1 MHVDRVTGHRQNG
14 RVERVDGFKPE
25 FHALT
30 LRDSE
35 LPREPQIDLLQPR
48 SALGAYTAVP
58 EMTRS
63 RIRHGG
69 GIEPYIPAAGEV
81 LIGGLARGRDTVGT
95 ALRGTRA
102 TVARPIQQIGRTS
115 CRERVE

>member
-1 MHVDRVTGHRQNG
+1 M
-14 RVERVDGFKPE
+14 
-25 FHALT
+25 
-30 LRDSE
+30 DSE

-48 SALGAYTAVP
+48 SALGAFTAVP

-63 RIRHGG
+63 RIRHGS

-95 ALRGTRA
+95 ALRGTCA
-102 TVARPIQQIGRTS
+102 PVARPIQHGDLEPRVGGENGVHLPIAQARVGNLVRGL
-115 CRERVE
+115 ERAIVAERQ